1 MVLDSIKT
9 SKMKGIPFL
18 RVNQKP

>member
-1 MVLDSIKT
+1 MVLDSFKT